1 MHMYVTVA
9 IMLLIGIYVLAQKLF
24 LAILFTFIPNA
35 DLPRANDGAFLV
47 TLDNYD
53 NWTTYARIWDSQSKT
68 AYIEGQLIMRSIPFA
83 EPTCDGIDYCDKY
96 ESEFY
101 RSSYDRRPSYSTEV
115 RVILINP
122 ADDLAITSYVE
133 SALNAIASHNK
144 TVMANGF
151 DFESSFQLPEL
162 EGLDYAEMS
171 FETASDS
178 VKLSK
183 EDKERNEYSARL
195 TKKAL
200 EMCRENGSGCEVE
213 ADIEYDW
220 GVFSFT
226 KMYIIEPK

>member
-1 MHMYVTVA
+1 M
-9 IMLLIGIYVLAQKLF
+9 
-24 LAILFTFIPNA
+24 
-35 DLPRANDGAFLV
+35 
-47 TLDNYD
+47 
-53 NWTTYARIWDSQSKT
+53 
-68 AYIEGQLIMRSIPFA
+68 
-83 EPTCDGIDYCDKY
+83 
-96 ESEFY
+96 
-101 RSSYDRRPSYSTEV
+101 
-115 RVILINP
+115 ILINP

-171 FETASDS
+171 FETASDF